1 MSDIEQPQYL
11 STCPACEGVL
21 DVTAFEPFS
30 KVQCP
35 NCGQSVRVRRKF
47 DHFVISRQIGEGGMS
62 RVFESL
68 DQTLGRSVALK
79 ILNRHY
85 SRDSVRM
92 KQFEREAQLTGAVTH
107 PNVVKLYS
115 VGRDQGNFYIAMEM
129 VGGGSLDQ
137 RIQEK
142 GRLDEAE
149 ALRFGRAVAEGLRA
163 AYREGLIHRDVKPAN
178 ILVTEDGTPKI
189 VDFGLALFHERDV
202 DDSGEIWATPFYV
215 APEKVSD
222 DREDFRSDIFSLGAT
237 LFHALTGKP
246 PHQANT
252 NSINE
257 LKLIKSKPVKLEES
271 GLKFSPRTCEVV
283 DRMLALRPEDRYQS
297 YDALVEAF
305 RDAESLLDLSKMGE
319 RSRRHKMVF
328 AAIGALAA
336 AVIGLA
342 VMQRSG
348 DSHRPPALKLKG
360 NVKADDLSD
369 LGKTLAAGTSSVAE
383 VYSAA
388 RDKLC
393 NGKIAEAHK
402 DFDELIK
409 SSKTN
414 EFTRNWS
421 RLNAALCS
429 IIEGKREPAEDY
441 FKQLKRGANEDVDVS
456 GEDLQHFFSR
466 FSQRMIKGFGL
477 DARKSDTKFN
487 TSNEESLA
495 YLVLG
500 LAQWHFGDPVAAQ
513 EMIEAF
519 IAAQPRA
526 GFEWFNNYKKLVA
539 PYAAD
544 LEVAGALGTV
554 KDEPASLID
563 KAKLDVE
570 KTKGA
575 LAKLKTPGALREKLE
590 SHLKFADSE
599 LTRLRREEHQQLLVK
614 QKEVRTR
621 EIAQLGELIASL
633 PGLVRGYD
641 FGRVVDLLKGTHFET
656 PEVQNAVAN
665 KLYVWN
671 GAQAFMDQ
679 LLADVNARGYSGNI
693 TRRAGSPI
701 MGRIAKIDRNT
712 ATISLVRGDLVIP
725 TDSIATDTLVAM
737 AQQFCAQVRD
747 STEYYRRQE
756 LIAVFAKV
764 EGLDQMAH
772 AVSAQLMEENRAFRQ
787 RWTYIEQSGS

>member
-513 EMIEAF
+513 ELIEAF
-519 IAAQPRA
+519 GAAQPRA
-526 GFEWFNNYKKLVA
+526 GFEWVNNYKKLVA

-590 SHLKFADSE
+590 SHLKFVDSE